1 MILEIIL
8 IVSIFLII
16 TIDLYIKNRNK
27 SVDIKSITKKIF
39 LVINFLIILSSVFVI
54 LINNYSIINTSD
66 YLHLNDTFLFRLL
79 EISFNKYELDISE
92 GVILIFAINYLFFI
106 VYWFLFL
113 LNYFFNFSLIGFIKK
128 RPKNIVLFFILLII
142 TKVPIHYF
150 LFTSCGD
157 WNSYIGSCKEYENF
171 AWHFQEIFN
180 EEGQL
185 FFLSFLIIGFISWY
199 FSDKIKA
206 K

>member
-27 SVDIKSITKKIF
+27 SVDIKSITKTIF

-54 LINNYSIINTSD
+54 LINKYSIINTSD

-92 GVILIFAINYLFFI
+92 GVILIFAINYLFFF

-150 LFTSCGD
+150 LFTSCERWG
-157 WNSYIGSCKEYENF
+157 SGSCREYENF
-171 AWHFQEIFN
+171 SWHFQEIFN
-180 EEGQL
+180 EESQL

>member
-8 IVSIFLII
+8 IVSIFLIVA
-16 TIDLYIKNRNK
+16 IDLYIKNRNK
-27 SVDIKSITKKIF
+27 SVGIKSIIKKIF
-39 LVINFLIILSSVFVI
+39 LVINFLIILSSVFII
-54 LINNYSIINTSD
+54 LINKYSIINTSD

-79 EISFNKYELDISE
+79 EISFNKYEVDISE
-92 GVILIFAINYLFFI
+92 ANLIFGINYLFFI

-150 LFTSCGD
+150 LFTSCGR
-157 WNSYIGSCKEYENF
+157 WSSGSCREYENF
-171 AWHFQEIFN
+171 SWHFQEIFN
-180 EEGQL
+180 EESQL
-185 FFLSFLIIGFISWY
+185 FFLSFSI
-199 FSDKIKA
+199 
-206 K
+206 